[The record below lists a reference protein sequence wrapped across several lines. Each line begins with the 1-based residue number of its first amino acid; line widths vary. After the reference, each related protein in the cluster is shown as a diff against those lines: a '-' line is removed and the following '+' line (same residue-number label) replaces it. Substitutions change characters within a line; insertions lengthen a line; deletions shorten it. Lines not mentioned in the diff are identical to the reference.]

1 MSKTARQSAVPLS
14 SHGFIGL
21 AADRVRGRGH
31 LRWLVHAVVLL
42 FVLFWFVPILALLLS
57 SLRPQAETAA
67 SGWWMALPRP
77 AFTATNY
84 MLAFD
89 QLRVAGSL
97 GTSLAIAIPTT
108 VLVILLSVIGAY
120 ALVRMNFAGRTA
132 ISLLLVALLVTPPQI
147 TLVPLLR
154 LYNLVG
160 LSGTI
165 PGIWLYQV
173 GFTLPFG
180 VFLLRGF
187 IASIPQEL
195 FESARLDGASE
206 LRIFRS
212 IVLPLSRPIMASLGI
227 MAFLWSW
234 NDLLIPLLFM
244 GGSSLPPPITV
255 NLAGLVAQTTQGQGP
270 LMAATFLSV
279 LVPLVLVLSL
289 QRHFVRGILGGAV
302 KG

>member
-1 MSKTARQSAVPLS
+1 MTETIPQGLPAPRPTSLAGTMRTRDHKATA
-14 SHGFIGL
+14 
-21 AADRVRGRGH
+21 
-31 LRWLVHAVVLL
+31 LRWLVHAVVIA
-42 FVLFWFVPILALLLS
+42 FIVLWFLPILALLLS
-57 SLRPQAETAA
+57 SIRPQADTAT
-67 SGWWMALPRP
+67 SGWWMAFARP
-77 AFTATNY
+77 VLTAENY
-84 MLAFD
+84 RLALD
-89 QLRVAGSL
+89 QLRAAESL

-108 VLVILLSVIGAY
+108 VLVVLLSVIGAY
-120 ALVRMNFAGRTA
+120 ALVRMRFAGRA
-132 ISLLLVALLVTPPQI
+132 ALSLLLVALLITPPQI

-154 LYNLVG
+154 LYNSVG

-180 VFLLRGF
+180 IFLMRGF
-187 IASIPQEL
+187 IASIPSEL
-195 FESARLDGASE
+195 YESANLDGASE
-206 LRIFRS
+206 LRTFWS

-244 GGSSLPPPITV
+244 GGSSMSPPLTV

-279 LVPLVLVLSL
+279 IIPLVLIVSL
-289 QRHFVRGILGGAV
+289 QRYFVRGILGGAV

>member
-1 MSKTARQSAVPLS
+1 MTGAPDPAITPRTLAPRARK
-14 SHGFIGL
+14 
-21 AADRVRGRGH
+21 GRRIRLPGA
-31 LRWLVHAVVLL
+31 LVHVVVIL
-42 FVLFWFVPILALLLS
+42 FIVGWFVPILALFVS
-57 SLRPQAETAA
+57 SIRTQADTAS
-67 SGWWMALPRP
+67 SGWWMALVRP
-77 AFTATNY
+77 DLSLQNY
-84 MLAFD
+84 ALAFD
-89 QLRVAGSL
+89 QMNIAGSL

-108 VLVILLSVIGAY
+108 VLTVLLSVIGAY
-120 ALVRMNFAGRTA
+120 ALVRMQFAGRTA
-132 ISLLLVALLVTPPQI
+132 LSLLLVALLVTPPQI

-154 LYNLVG
+154 LYNQVG
-160 LSGTI
+160 LSGSI

-187 IASIPQEL
+187 IASIPKDL
-195 FESARLDGASE
+195 YESANLDGASE
-206 LRIFRS
+206 LRTFWS

-234 NDLLIPLLFM
+234 NDLLIPLLFL
-244 GGSSLPPPITV
+244 GGSGVSPPITV

-279 LVPLVLVLSL
+279 IVPLVLIVSL
-289 QRHFVRGILGGAV
+289 QRYFVRGILGGAV

>member
-1 MSKTARQSAVPLS
+1 MPGA
-14 SHGFIGL
+14 
-21 AADRVRGRGH
+21 
-31 LRWLVHAVVLL
+31 LVHVVVIL
-42 FVLFWFVPILALLLS
+42 FIVGWFVPILALFVS
-57 SLRPQAETAA
+57 SIRTQADTAS
-67 SGWWMALPRP
+67 SGWWMALVRP
-77 AFTATNY
+77 DLSLQNY
-84 MLAFD
+84 ALAFD
-89 QLRVAGSL
+89 QMNIAGSL

-108 VLVILLSVIGAY
+108 VLTVLLSVIGAY
-120 ALVRMNFAGRTA
+120 ALVRMQFAGRTA
-132 ISLLLVALLVTPPQI
+132 LSLLLVALLVTPPQI

-154 LYNLVG
+154 LYNQVG
-160 LSGTI
+160 LSGSI

-187 IASIPQEL
+187 IASIPKDL
-195 FESARLDGASE
+195 YESANLDGASE
-206 LRIFRS
+206 LRTFWS

-234 NDLLIPLLFM
+234 NDLLIPLLFL
-244 GGSSLPPPITV
+244 GGSGVSPPITV

-279 LVPLVLVLSL
+279 IVPLVLIVSL
-289 QRHFVRGILGGAV
+289 QRYFVRGILGGAV

>member
-1 MSKTARQSAVPLS
+1 MTQASVSEAAARTGSNGGSSKWQ
-14 SHGFIGL
+14 
-21 AADRVRGRGH
+21 
-31 LRWLVHAVVLL
+31 RWLVHLVVVL
-42 FVLFWFVPILALLLS
+42 FIAFWFMPILALLIS
-57 SLRPQAETAA
+57 SFRPQIDTAS
-67 SGWWMALPRP
+67 SGWWTAFARPVLTADNYLLAL
-77 AFTATNY
+77 
-84 MLAFD
+84 D
-89 QLRVAGSL
+89 QLKVGASL
-97 GTSLAIAIPTT
+97 GTSLAIAIPAT
-108 VLVILLSVIGAY
+108 VLTVILSMIGAY
-120 ALVRMNFAGRTA
+120 ALVRMKFPGRTA
-132 ISLLLVALLVTPPQI
+132 LSLLLVALLITPPQI

-154 LYNLVG
+154 LYNAVG

-180 VFLLRGF
+180 IFLLRGF
-187 IASIPQEL
+187 LASIPQEL
-195 FESARLDGASE
+195 YESAYLDGASE
-206 LRIFRS
+206 LRTFVS

-244 GGSSLPPPITV
+244 GGSGMSAPITV

-279 LVPLVLVLSL
+279 AVPILLIVSL
-289 QRHFVRGILGGAV
+289 QRYFVRGILGGAV

>member
-1 MSKTARQSAVPLS
+1 M
-14 SHGFIGL
+14 G
-21 AADRVRGRGH
+21 
-31 LRWLVHAVVLL
+31 WLVHAAVIAFIVS
-42 FVLFWFVPILALLLS
+42 WFLPILALLLS
-57 SLRPQAETAA
+57 SIRPQADTAT
-67 SGWWMALPRP
+67 SGWWTALVRP
-77 AFTATNY
+77 NYTAENY
-84 MLAFD
+84 FLAID
-89 QLRVAGSL
+89 QLRIGGSL

-108 VLVILLSVIGAY
+108 VLVVLLSVIGAY

-132 ISLLLVALLVTPPQI
+132 LSLLLVALLITPPQI

-154 LYNLVG
+154 LYNAVG

-173 GFTLPFG
+173 AFTLPFG
-180 VFLLRGF
+180 IFLLRGF

-195 FESARLDGASE
+195 YESANLDGASE
-206 LRIFRS
+206 LRTFRS
-212 IVLPLSRPIMASLGI
+212 IVLPLARPIMASLGI

-244 GGSSLPPPITV
+244 GGSAMSPPVTV
-255 NLAGLVAQTTQGQGP
+255 SLAGLVAQTTQGQGP

-279 LVPLVLVLSL
+279 VIPLVLIVSL
-289 QRHFVRGILGGAV
+289 QRYFVRGILGGAV

>member
-1 MSKTARQSAVPLS
+1 MSETIPQGVPAPRPVAFARTVPS
-14 SHGFIGL
+14 SG
-21 AADRVRGRGH
+21 GRTGA
-31 LRWLVHAVVLL
+31 LRWLVHAVVA
-42 FVLFWFVPILALLLS
+42 FIVLWFLPILALLLS
-57 SLRPQAETAA
+57 SLRPQADTAT
-67 SGWWMALPRP
+67 SGWWMALVRP
-77 AFTATNY
+77 SYTAENY
-84 MLAFD
+84 LLALD
-89 QLRVAGSL
+89 QLRIAGSL

-108 VLVILLSVIGAY
+108 VLVVLLSVIGAY

-132 ISLLLVALLVTPPQI
+132 LSLLLVALLVTPPQI

-154 LYNLVG
+154 LYNLMG

-187 IASIPQEL
+187 IALIPQEL
-195 FESARLDGASE
+195 FERAHLDGASE
-206 LRIFRS
+206 LRTFRS

-244 GGSSLPPPITV
+244 GGSSMSLPITV
-255 NLAGLVAQTTQGQGP
+255 NLAGMVAQTTQGQGP

-279 LVPLVLVLSL
+279 AIPLVLVISL
-289 QRHFVRGILGGAV
+289 QRYFVRGILGGAV

>member
-1 MSKTARQSAVPLS
+1 MTGAPDPAITPRTFSSGARK
-14 SHGFIGL
+14 
-21 AADRVRGRGH
+21 GRRRRLPGT
-31 LRWLVHAVVLL
+31 LVHVVVLL
-42 FVLFWFVPILALLLS
+42 FIVGWVVPILALFLS
-57 SLRPQAETAA
+57 SIRTQADTAS
-67 SGWWMALPRP
+67 SGWWMALVRP
-77 AFTATNY
+77 DLSLQNY
-84 MLAFD
+84 ALALD
-89 QLRVAGSL
+89 QLNIAGSL

-108 VLVILLSVIGAY
+108 VLTVLLSVIGAY
-120 ALVRMNFAGRTA
+120 ALVRMRFAGRTA
-132 ISLLLVALLVTPPQI
+132 LSLLLVSLLVTPPQI

-154 LYNLVG
+154 LYNQVG
-160 LSGTI
+160 LSGSI

-187 IASIPQEL
+187 IASIPKDL
-195 FESARLDGASE
+195 YESANLDGASE
-206 LRIFRS
+206 LRTFWS

-234 NDLLIPLLFM
+234 NDLLIPLLFL
-244 GGSSLPPPITV
+244 GGSGVSPPITV

-279 LVPLVLVLSL
+279 IVPLMLIISM
-289 QRHFVRGILGGAV
+289 QRYFVRGILGGAV